1 MKRAIITMLIIVA
14 ILSQVRI
21 TDYNPE
27 LYKNKE
33 AQIIQEQREEE
44 AKERAIKALAQLE
57 EDKKGPDS
65 ENR

>member
-1 MKRAIITMLIIVA
+1 MRKTIVTALIVGA
-14 ILSQVRI
+14 ILSQIRI

-44 AKERAIKALAQLE
+44 AKARAIEALAQLE
-57 EDKKGPDS
+57 EDKKC
-65 ENR
+65 NR